1 MDIFTPEQFRTAV
14 IVVANRRQNDW
25 TPREF
30 MSVIHLHIERS
41 MKKGQVHDNVFILYF
56 TLLHSLIGIRGVTR
70 GKIMNTL
77 DKINWL

>member
-14 IVVANRRQNDW
+14 IVVAQRQHDW

-41 MKKGQVHDNVFILYF
+41 MKKEKVHDNVFILYF
-56 TLLHSLIGIRGVTR
+56 TLLHSLLGTRSVSR
-70 GKIMNTL
+70 GKIITTL
-77 DKINWL
+77 DKINWI